1 MCGGQFYGSNSLQ
14 FILNCIYV
22 DSQIDSPN
30 ISKFT
35 RESLDFSFEELTIM
49 HAFIIEGF
57 MIFKKSDWK
66 YFVGVLRL

>member
-1 MCGGQFYGSNSLQ
+1 MWGGHFYRSNSLQ
-14 FILNCIYV
+14 FILNFVYV

-35 RESLDFSFEELTIM
+35 RESLDFSSEELTIR

-57 MIFKKSDWK
+57 MIFKKSDCI
-66 YFVGVLRL
+66 YFIVLRL